1 METVALA
8 LRVLLS
14 LAVVLG
20 LLWFLHRRL
29 SRGTR
34 ARGGSA
40 VTVVSRQGIGQKAS
54 VVIVDADGKRF
65 MLGVTEHA
73 VNVLHTSDAPVPDAV
88 TEATEPRE
96 SGAIVF
102 ARSLSS
108 ARLLGHPATIT
119 AHGRRTDVLHAGAGD
134 FPGRTSG
141 FLPAGRL
148 GGSVLSPATWKQ
160 AAAMLWP
167 GLNR

>member
-1 METVALA
+1 VETIALA

-34 ARGGSA
+34 ARGAGKL

-54 VVIVDADGKRF
+54 VVVVDTDGKRF
-65 MLGVTEHA
+65 LLGVTEHA
-73 VNVLHTSDAPVPDAV
+73 VNVLHTSEAPAP
-88 TEATEPRE
+88 EPVADLAEIRE
-96 SGAIVF
+96 SGAAVF
-102 ARSLSS
+102 ARTLSRATGSLPAAGRS
-108 ARLLGHPATIT
+108 ASAQPFGS
-119 AHGRRTDVLHAGAGD
+119 GN
-134 FPGRTSG
+134 FQGRTSK
-141 FLPAGRL
+141 FLPSGRL
-148 GGSVLSPATWKQ
+148 AGSILSAATWKQ
-160 AAAMLWP
+160 AAATLWP

>member
-1 METVALA
+1 VETVALA

-34 ARGGSA
+34 ARGSA

-88 TEATEPRE
+88 AETAEPRE

-102 ARSLSS
+102 ARSLTS
-108 ARLLGHPATIT
+108 ARSLAHPTTVT
-119 AHGRRTDVLHAGAGD
+119 ALGRRADVLPSGAGD
-134 FPGRTSG
+134 FHGQTKG

-148 GGSVLSPATWKQ
+148 GGSILSSATWKQ
-160 AAAMLWP
+160 AAATLWP